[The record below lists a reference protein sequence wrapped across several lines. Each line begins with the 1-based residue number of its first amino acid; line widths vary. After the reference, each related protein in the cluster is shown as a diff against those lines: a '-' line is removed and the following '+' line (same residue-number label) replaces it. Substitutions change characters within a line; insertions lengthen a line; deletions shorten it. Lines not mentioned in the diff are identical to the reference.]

1 MIDVTEA
8 AALKLQALR
17 ATDPAL
23 GVLRVYVAGRACC
36 GVRYGLAF
44 DEHADEDD
52 TVAECGGIPVAV
64 DQVSLPYVQ
73 GARIDFVEADEGAGF
88 MVTNAAYSGGG
99 CACGGR

>member
-1 MIDVTEA
+1 MLDVTA
-8 AALKLQALR
+8 AAAEKLQALR
-17 ATDPAL
+17 AADPAL

-36 GVRYGLAF
+36 GIRYGLAF

-52 TVAECGGIPVAV
+52 AIAECSGIPVAV
-64 DQVSLPYVQ
+64 DQASLPYVQ
-73 GARIDFVEADEGAGF
+73 GAQIDFVAADEGEGF